1 MSMIRSFWSSFRWYV
16 TLVGS
21 AALVVALCG
30 CPPKPDVPP
39 PITPAD
45 IPDGACQ
52 AAQERLEQLGCEEAR
67 TPAGEPFGEACER
80 ARARGASWCP
90 VAVSQIDYCS
100 QFEAAAEGRRGGC

>member
-1 MSMIRSFWSSFRWYV
+1 MIIVQPFWQSFRWYV
-16 TLVGS
+16 AAAMLSPLVY
-21 AALVVALCG
+21 G

-52 AAQERLEQLGCEEAR
+52 AAQERLERLGCEEAR

-90 VAVSQIDYCS
+90 VSVSQIDYCT
-100 QFEAAAEGRRGGC
+100 QFEPAAEGRRGGC